1 MVLCHGYRYWVL
13 LLGCLC
19 MTSISS
25 NMYTFNIAQV
35 CMSTTNNGTSL
46 QKVGNWKQIDY
57 TPFEVSMINGVVG
70 AGTMLA
76 TIPSTEIY
84 SRFGLKKPFIAAG
97 LISALS
103 TGVLPFAAEFHLY
116 AMLATRF
123 IQGMSYAAIYPAI
136 AILSSSW
143 ASLKQC
149 GLFICVYICYTPLS
163 SGLTN
168 GLGGIMCNSSFGW
181 PLVYFSHAAVGVVIF
196 LLWMF
201 FFNDHPHKHS
211 AVSKIELEKIQ
222 RDKTEALM
230 HGDNDIPYKA
240 ILSDVVIWTIWFNNL
255 AEIFITNFLFVYA
268 PYYISNVLR
277 FSTETTG
284 LFSAFTSSMQ
294 IPLRLI
300 CGFLSDKIKFVSE
313 RNKMIFFN
321 TIGLA
326 SGGIICALV
335 GYVPDEY
342 PVVPVI
348 LFGLCNLATGAA
360 TVGFFKCGIIY
371 ARQVLLMLIKQ
382 YSAFVTSTCQFI
394 KCLAVFLGPALVA
407 IFVKDETSKTQW
419 RIIFLITSCWQANI
433 IFIKFCTAN
442 PAPYTVESPLKMRG
456 ADETLMSKR
465 LSKEQLDDIERVRR
479 NSMMSVAG
487 AVM

>member
-35 CMSTTNNGTSL
+35 CMSTTNNGT
-46 QKVGNWKQIDY
+46 KVGNWKQIDY

-84 SRFGLKKPFIAAG
+84 SRYGLKKPFIVAG

-168 GLGGIMCNSSFGW
+168 GLGGIMCNSRFGW

-196 LLWMF
+196 ILWFF

-230 HGDNDIPYKA
+230 HGDNDIPYRA

-326 SGGIICALV
+326 TGGIICALV

-371 ARQVLLMLIKQ
+371 ARQ

-394 KCLAVFLGPALVA
+394 KCLAVFSW
-407 IFVKDETSKTQW
+407 T
-419 RIIFLITSCWQANI
+419 RTSCHFCQGRDLKSSMANHFPYYI
-433 IFIKFCTAN
+433 CGFSAAK

-465 LSKEQLDDIERVRR
+465 FSKEQLKNIERVRR